1 MKTITGSKLYDYI
14 QCPHKV
20 WRDVYGP
27 KEEKITETNPFVE
40 LLWNRGVAHEDGSD
54 RSVAFGPRL
63 QANRRLA
70 NKQFDSAAPRWHGPP
85 LDLPDISHKG
95 RFVYGQV

>member
-40 LLWNRGVAHEDGSD
+40 LLWNRGVAHEEEVVG
-54 RSVAFGPRL
+54 RL
-63 QANRRLA
+63 
-70 NKQFDSAAPRWHGPP
+70 GEY
-85 LDLPDISHKG
+85 LDLREGKLQD
-95 RFVYGQV
+95 RFVHNVSLHWTVRSPN

>member
-27 KEEKITETNPFVE
+27 KEEKITESY
-40 LLWNRGVAHEDGSD
+40 NRIINLKKLFKIIPSEKITDEDKD
-54 RSVAFGPRL
+54 EIK
-63 QANRRLA
+63 
-70 NKQFDSAAPRWHGPP
+70 NKTDDFD
-85 LDLPDISHKG
+85 DK
-95 RFVYGQV
+95 